1 MTVADLIVISNRI
14 CTPRP
19 EHPHSPTPTCACQAC
34 DQDRL
39 EGCPNPHQCANE
51 ALEHIHQIE
60 PRLNPLSPD
69 PHHGNFSHTPGRKAA
84 NILAKENNHDI
95 LFNPSI
101 TCKNNLAEC
110 FRIFTNPNR
119 ISNLPAAR
127 NYTRRFNVQYCN
139 ISVYTDGACYNNGK
153 LNARSGSGIWFA
165 PNDPRNNTLRI
176 PGTHQSNQISKIA
189 AVIQATFI
197 TPPFRPL
204 TILLD
209 SKYMIEGLTD
219 HLHTWEN
226 IGWIGIKNANFFKKA
241 AYLLKSRTTT
251 THFRW
256 VKGHNGDHGNEECNR
271 LAKARANK
279 PRPDI
284 LNLDVPVTFDLQGAK
299 LSALN
304 QAIAYRGIM
313 ERLMHPR
320 RKTTLENLQTT
331 REAIHRYN
339 DLLETDE
346 TIWTGMRQRPLQTR
360 VKQFLQC
367 LKQLIKCFVLLHCFG
382 YISITSTYYVMN
394 LGLFESPGS

>member
-1 MTVADLIVISNRI
+1 
-14 CTPRP
+14 
-19 EHPHSPTPTCACQAC
+19 
-34 DQDRL
+34 
-39 EGCPNPHQCANE
+39 
-51 ALEHIHQIE
+51 
-60 PRLNPLSPD
+60 
-69 PHHGNFSHTPGRKAA
+69 
-84 NILAKENNHDI
+84 
-95 LFNPSI
+95 
-101 TCKNNLAEC
+101 
-110 FRIFTNPNR
+110 
-119 ISNLPAAR
+119 
-127 NYTRRFNVQYCN
+127 
-139 ISVYTDGACYNNGK
+139 
-153 LNARSGSGIWFA
+153 
-165 PNDPRNNTLRI
+165 
-176 PGTHQSNQISKIA
+176 
-189 AVIQATFI
+189 
-197 TPPFRPL
+197 
-204 TILLD
+204 
-209 SKYMIEGLTD
+209 MIEGLTD

-313 ERLMHPR
+313 ERLTHPR

-346 TIWTGMRQRPLQTR
+346 TIWTGMRQCPLQTR
-360 VKQFLQC
+360 VKQFLY
-367 LKQLIKCFVLLHCFG
+367 KAMHG
-382 YISITSTYYVMN
+382 T
-394 LGLFESPGS
+394 